1 MIVFSGI
8 QPTGDIH
15 IGNYLGAIKQW
26 KKLQEDDNFSRL
38 FFIVDYH
45 SLTANPVSAKEKR
58 NQIEQLAVDLLAVG
72 LDPEKSI
79 LAIQSHIPE
88 VLELAWIFNCLTP
101 MGELERMTQFKDKS
115 KRQDMVS
122 NAGLFTYPILQAADI
137 LLYQAEMVPVGEDQ
151 LQHLE
156 LARETARRFNRRY
169 GEFFKEPKQ
178 RISRVPKLMS
188 LNNPL
193 KKMSKSDL
201 NSYIGIFDEPDD
213 IRKKIRS
220 AVSADND
227 FLIKNGVEKIYMD
240 FNNNSSIWKMKK
252 IKKEDIDNL
261 LRKNKEITKDKQLEI
276 SKMESGLENIFRL
289 LGEFNKEK
297 FDEITFISPKELG
310 WGDIPY
316 IDLKK
321 LKYKYSEIKNILAE
335 SIINYFAPMR
345 EKRNELMRDKQAVMR
360 IYEEGAEKARVIA
373 QETMREVRKLVGL
386 S

>member
-1 MIVFSGI
+1 MRVFSGI

-15 IGNYLGAIKQW
+15 LGNYLGMIKQC
-26 KKLQEDDNFSRL
+26 KILQEDDNFSRL

-115 KRQDMVS
+115 KRQDVMA

-193 KKMSKSDL
+193 KKMSKSDP

-220 AVSADND
+220 AVSADNKV
-227 FLIKNGVEKIYMD
+227 IKE
-240 FNNNSSIWKMKK
+240 
-252 IKKEDIDNL
+252 IKKNHEGLLERLIGGESLPEEIKGESRIMLAGVINL
-261 LRKNKEITKDKQLEI
+261 LN
-276 SKMESGLENIFRL
+276 L
-289 LGEFNKEK
+289 LAEFNQ
-297 FDEITFISPKELG
+297 DEFKKLIDSNG
-310 WGDIPY
+310 N
-316 IDLKK
+316 IDLEK
-321 LKYKYSEIKNILAE
+321 LKYGEIKNILAE

-360 IYEEGAEKARVIA
+360 IYDEGAEKARAIA
-373 QETMREVRKLVGL
+373 QETMRDVRKLVGL